1 MPEVATL
8 QEAPSVAPNGVQ
20 VVLPRTGGRDTVMDR
35 ETVDRVIQDL
45 ERTMDRLVELEDEN
59 KGLRWLLA
67 ILVKRAGNSVVIG
80 FDELVTVE
88 SDDLLEMKQNPDK
101 TWTITRT
108 GTLDVEPDKGDGA

>member
-20 VVLPRTGGRDTVMDR
+20 VVLPRTGGRDTVNDV
-35 ETVDRVIQDL
+35 ELVVIPQDQWDQVSATTL
-45 ERTMDRLVELEDEN
+45 ALEDEN
-59 KGLRWLLA
+59 RGLRWLLA

-88 SDDLLEMKQNPDK
+88 SDDLLTMEQNPDK

-108 GTLDVEPDKGDGA
+108 GTLDVEPDEGDGA